1 MFVWR
6 VGANVCVVFFATKND
21 KESSVETL
29 EEVVVSDSRFE
40 LKREHSGKTVI
51 KVTRAMLDNQQGK
64 TVAEVIN
71 TISGIEIAGSRSNAG
86 QNLGYFVRGGNNRQ
100 VLVLIDGIQMNDA
113 SQIASDFDMRLL
125 SSDQIESI
133 EIVKGAASTLYG
145 NGAATA
151 VINITTRKASQ
162 KKISA
167 IFSSTIA
174 SNQSQDDSAYNP
186 ADFSNSATLS
196 GTLGAFTY
204 LGGFSHQF
212 TDGLSALNVNGA
224 TERDPFSRQNAQ
236 VKLGYGAGKA
246 FEMAVYGNWDNY
258 YAHYDNSYPMEDAD
272 FLSRSKQ
279 YRVGVAP
286 KFNYRIGSVN
296 VNAAFTEINRE
307 IESTYPNSYYAK
319 NHIVDAFS
327 KNKIGDRLHA
337 IVGVNY
343 KQDYARFASEHQIH
357 YADPYLNLVYVS
369 DFGLNFNGGV
379 RNNNHSIYGS
389 HWVYNLNP
397 SYTLATN
404 SGYTKFFGSYS
415 TSYIAP
421 TLYQLY
427 ATWGGNS
434 DLKAEENITKEG
446 GVEWKVNKNIR
457 LSTLYFER
465 LEKNFIDYVYTD
477 PVTYDGG
484 YDNVDRDFKV
494 RGVEVEADASIGNK
508 LSMSVN
514 YTFTEKDD
522 VAVLR
527 IPKHKLNS
535 LVGFKWNSK
544 TYTSVSY
551 QYNAERTDRDFTT
564 YQDVT
569 LDAYGLLDIYV
580 SHQLLSRLKVF
591 ATVTNL
597 LNEDYTEILGYTTRG
612 RNARIGMSLQF

>member
-1 MFVWR
+1 M
-6 VGANVCVVFFATKND
+6 
-21 KESSVETL
+21 
-29 EEVVVSDSRFE
+29 
-40 LKREHSGKTVI
+40 
-51 KVTRAMLDNQQGK
+51 
-64 TVAEVIN
+64 
-71 TISGIEIAGSRSNAG
+71 
-86 QNLGYFVRGGNNRQ
+86 
-100 VLVLIDGIQMNDA
+100 
-113 SQIASDFDMRLL
+113 
-125 SSDQIESI
+125 
-133 EIVKGAASTLYG
+133 
-145 NGAATA
+145 
-151 VINITTRKASQ
+151 
-162 KKISA
+162 
-167 IFSSTIA
+167 
-174 SNQSQDDSAYNP
+174 
-186 ADFSNSATLS
+186 
-196 GTLGAFTY
+196 
-204 LGGFSHQF
+204 
-212 TDGLSALNVNGA
+212 
-224 TERDPFSRQNAQ
+224 
-236 VKLGYGAGKA
+236 
-246 FEMAVYGNWDNY
+246 
-258 YAHYDNSYPMEDAD
+258 
-272 FLSRSKQ
+272 
-279 YRVGVAP
+279 
-286 KFNYRIGSVN
+286 
-296 VNAAFTEINRE
+296 
-307 IESTYPNSYYAK
+307 
-319 NHIVDAFS
+319 
-327 KNKIGDRLHA
+327 
-337 IVGVNY
+337 
-343 KQDYARFASEHQIH
+343 
-357 YADPYLNLVYVS
+357 
-369 DFGLNFNGGV
+369 
-379 RNNNHSIYGS
+379 
-389 HWVYNLNP
+389 
-397 SYTLATN
+397 
-404 SGYTKFFGSYS
+404 
-415 TSYIAP
+415 
-421 TLYQLY
+421 
-427 ATWGGNS
+427 GGNS